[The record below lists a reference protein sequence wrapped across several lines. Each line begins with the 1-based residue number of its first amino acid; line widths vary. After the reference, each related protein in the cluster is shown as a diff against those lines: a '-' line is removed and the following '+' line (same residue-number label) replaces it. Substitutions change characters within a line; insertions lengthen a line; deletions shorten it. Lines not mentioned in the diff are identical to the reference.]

1 MPDPDSS
8 INLAVIETAGHPV
21 SSIEQLSARCNRSS
35 LRLQI
40 DPDLNRGVADLANH
54 VLTAEFDVLVLV
66 TGAGTRYLLQRCLQ
80 TVPQERFIACLADM
94 TTVAGSSESAAVM
107 RELQVEPSVIVAR
120 STRTQKPAWR
130 ELLIALDQ
138 QCSVSN
144 QLVAIEQTGDSGRL
158 IAGLESRG
166 ARVRQINPVL
176 KAAPE
181 PSVDWA
187 QWMHQLQ
194 QGAFDAVCFTSPAA
208 VWAWQR
214 WAEQQALEVAASWL
228 FRIPVIACDQPT
240 SEVLLDQGIAVDWIA
255 PEGGLVEDQIVTAI
269 SQAQTRKE
277 RISMT
282 LSGPATSASDPEAP
296 WYNNPFMQACR
307 GEPTDVTPVWMM
319 RQAGRYMK
327 EYRAVREKVSF
338 LELCHNPEL
347 CSEVMCTAV
356 NRLGVDVAIIFS
368 DLLPILVPMGCD
380 LEFVAGDGP
389 VIHNPIRTNE
399 DLDRI
404 QPLANNGALQFVM
417 EAVKQTRNDLPADMP
432 LIGFAG
438 APFTLAS
445 YMIEGG
451 SSRHFAHT
459 KRLMFGD
466 RSAWSVLMQKLTDSI
481 IVYLQGQVEAGVQ
494 CVQLFDSWAGC
505 LGFEDYRQSVLPY
518 VKQIIGALSPHVPV
532 INFAT
537 GNPALLPLLAD
548 TSAAVIGVDW
558 RVRLDDAWQTV
569 GHDRA
574 VQGNLDPNVLLTN
587 PAEIRK
593 QVAAILEQA
602 AGRPGHIFNLGHGIL
617 PSTPVDNA
625 IALVDAVHELSTR

>member
-1 MPDPDSS
+1 MPDPDPS
-8 INLAVIETAGHPV
+8 INLALIENFGHQV
-21 SSIEQLSARCNRSS
+21 SSVEQLSTRCNCSS

-40 DPDLNRGVADLANH
+40 DPDLNRSVADLANH

-66 TGAGTRYLLQRCLQ
+66 TGAGTHYLLQRCLQ
-80 TVPQERFIACLADM
+80 SAPRERFIACLADM

-120 STRTQKPAWR
+120 STRSQKPAWR
-130 ELLIALDQ
+130 DLLIALDQ
-138 QCSVSN
+138 KCSVSN

-166 ARVRQINPVL
+166 ARVHQIRPVL

-181 PSVDWA
+181 PSCDWTH
-187 QWMHQLQ
+187 WMNELRR
-194 QGAFDAVCFTSPAA
+194 GGFDAVCFTSPAA

-214 WAEQQALEVAASWL
+214 WVEQQAGEFAAGQL
-228 FRIPVIACDQPT
+228 FPFPVIACDQPT

-255 PEGGLVEDQIVTAI
+255 PEEGLIEDQIVTAI

-338 LELCHNPEL
+338 LELCHNPAL

-404 QPLANNGALQFVM
+404 EPLASNEALQFVM

-451 SSRHFAHT
+451 SSRHFTHT

-548 TSAAVIGVDW
+548 TSATVIGVDW

-617 PSTPVDNA
+617 PSTPVENA
-625 IALVDAVHELSTR
+625 IALVDAVHELSAR